1 MATTHVIVSQ
11 FMWSKTRF
19 LVFAWLVLVPTTSHT
34 EDQALVTDPVLVQDS
49 EENWKLVRA
58 HCTAC
63 HSSLILKNLRL
74 SRRAWQDVIKRMQ
87 TDEGMWELG
96 ETEPKILD
104 YLETYFGPDTE
115 SSSRPGRRA
124 LITPRNQSP
133 QK

>member
-1 MATTHVIVSQ
+1 MR
-11 FMWSKTRF
+11 SKTQF
-19 LVFAWLVLVPTTSHT
+19 LVFVWLVLIAPASQT
-34 EDQALVTDPVLVQDS
+34 EDQALATDPVLVKDS

-74 SRRAWQDVIKRMQ
+74 SRSAWQDVIKRMQ

-115 SSSRPGRRA
+115 SSFRPGRRA
-124 LITPRNQSP
+124 PLTPRNQSRR
-133 QK
+133 K